1 MFSLLLDLVPGTEM
15 DGDYSETGLEESAL
29 RISVFRKEWSSV
41 KKKKW
46 IAKCSTQRLPS
57 RSSGAQTAFL
67 CVCVGGGSG
76 PTPSIKHTW
85 SSLFS
90 QWLSVETSV
99 LFVCVPSIVFL
110 CKLQQLPHTLGAYTG
125 HLTRCYV
132 IFSKVLARL
141 CPCSVFLKKRG
152 NRKHQRHATTPCQC
166 LLSWEH
172 PLPST
177 FLQYLNSKPRA
188 VIVFILDLCIIPLPV
203 PLPHAPQPTL
213 PMFHM
218 SLYTWHTSAYCI

>member
-15 DGDYSETGLEESAL
+15 DGDYSETGLEESAF

-67 CVCVGGGSG
+67 GGEGGDG
-76 PTPSIKHTW
+76 PTPIIKHTW

-90 QWLSVETSV
+90 QWLSVEMSV
-99 LFVCVPSIVFL
+99 LFACVPSIVFSR
-110 CKLQQLPHTLGAYTG
+110 KLQQLPHTLGACAG

-132 IFSKVLARL
+132 IYSKVLARL
-141 CPCSVFLKKRG
+141 YPCSLFCKKRG
-152 NRKHQRHATTPCQC
+152 NRKYQRHAMTPC
-166 LLSWEH
+166 
-172 PLPST
+172 
-177 FLQYLNSKPRA
+177 
-188 VIVFILDLCIIPLPV
+188 
-203 PLPHAPQPTL
+203 
-213 PMFHM
+213 
-218 SLYTWHTSAYCI
+218 